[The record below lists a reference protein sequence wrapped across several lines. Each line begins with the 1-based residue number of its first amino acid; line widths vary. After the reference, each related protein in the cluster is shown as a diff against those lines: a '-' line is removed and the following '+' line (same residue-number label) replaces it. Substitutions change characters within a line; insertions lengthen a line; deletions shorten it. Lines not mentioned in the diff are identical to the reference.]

1 MEEWKEYKLGEFMQF
16 NPKERIAK
24 GQIARKIAMDQL
36 LPYRRDVVS
45 NIYEE
50 YKGGAKFR
58 NGDTIMARITP
69 CLENGKASYISSL
82 GKDEVAFG
90 STEYI
95 VLRNIGGVSDSKFIY
110 YLSVCPQIREIAIK
124 SMVGSSGRQRVQQDV
139 LENYC
144 MNLPSL
150 PTQQKIANILSS
162 LDDKI
167 EVNRRI
173 NEQLEEL
180 AGALFKSWF
189 VDFEPFKDGEFV
201 DSELGMIPKG
211 WKVGKLGEYCKVK
224 SGFAF
229 KSSWW
234 QDNGLKVIK
243 IKNITSDG
251 VLDMNDCSY
260 VSSENTLKAKDFKT
274 NVGDLLIAMT
284 GATIGKFCIISS
296 REEMYV
302 NQRVGKFFLGN
313 NPIIKLPFI
322 YCTLK
327 TERVYSEIVNK
338 GQGSAQPN
346 ISGSDIEN
354 IHIPMPLNIDLLSL
368 FNGKLKSVFEKM
380 IHNQQEIHHL
390 ATLRDTLLPKLMSEE
405 IDVNEVEI

>member
-24 GQIARKIAMDQL
+24 GQVARKIAMDQL
-36 LPYRRDVVS
+36 VPFCRDVSS

-50 YKGGAKFR
+50 YKGGAKFK

-69 CLENGKASYISSL
+69 CLENGKTSYISSL
-82 GKDEVAFG
+82 EPDEVAFG

-95 VLRNIGGVSDSKFIY
+95 VLRNIQDISDSRFVY
-110 YLSVCPQIREIAIK
+110 YLSICPQIREVAIK

-180 AGALFKSWF
+180 AQALFKSWF

-201 DSELGMIPKG
+201 ESELGMIPKG
-211 WKVGKLGEYCKVK
+211 WKVGTLGEYCKVK
-224 SGFAF
+224 SGYAF

-234 QDNGLKVIK
+234 KDKGMKVIK
-243 IKNITSDG
+243 IKNITSEG
-251 VLDMNDCSY
+251 TLDMNDCSY
-260 VSSENTLKAKDFKT
+260 VELENTLKAKDFKT
-274 NVGDLLIAMT
+274 NL
-284 GATIGKFCIISS
+284 
-296 REEMYV
+296 
-302 NQRVGKFFLGN
+302 
-313 NPIIKLPFI
+313 
-322 YCTLK
+322 
-327 TERVYSEIVNK
+327 
-338 GQGSAQPN
+338 
-346 ISGSDIEN
+346 
-354 IHIPMPLNIDLLSL
+354 
-368 FNGKLKSVFEKM
+368 
-380 IHNQQEIHHL
+380 
-390 ATLRDTLLPKLMSEE
+390 
-405 IDVNEVEI
+405 